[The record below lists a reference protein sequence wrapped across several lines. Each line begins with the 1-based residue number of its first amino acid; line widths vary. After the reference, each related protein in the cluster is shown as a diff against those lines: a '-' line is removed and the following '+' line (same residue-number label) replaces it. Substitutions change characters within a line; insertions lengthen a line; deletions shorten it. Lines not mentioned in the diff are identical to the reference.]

1 MSYIGSTPTT
11 QSFIAGT
18 DYFNGDG
25 TTVNFTMSRAVNSVN
40 DIEVIVNN
48 VEQIPSGYSVSGT
61 TLTFSAA
68 PSAGTSN
75 VYVRYLST
83 TNLSLA
89 IPSGTSATF
98 NTITATTVNT
108 TALTVTNGASI
119 QGLTV
124 GRGAGAVATN
134 TAVGASALA
143 ANTSGSNNVAVGYR
157 ALSSMTTGN
166 TCVAVGQDALK
177 VSVAGTENTAVGF
190 QSMLSTLTASKNSA
204 LGLNSLSNNTTG
216 SNNTAIGHSALTA
229 NTTAN
234 NNTAVGYQAG
244 KATTTGAQNT
254 FIGTNAGNV
263 VTGSYNTMVGYA
275 AGNVATTGT
284 NNTFIGAGSAGS
296 AGEAIT
302 TGAKNVILG
311 GYTGSAAPISATGSN
326 YIAFSD
332 GDGNVKGWFGAGNS
346 NDLFRVGTTS
356 TATPSF
362 MHQIAY
368 SQVSRFVLGITND
381 VSSGGPSGLEIKY
394 PNVAATAATDYFL
407 YCSNSTTA
415 RAIIKNDGG
424 LSNFSAN
431 NTNLSDRREKT
442 DFNPAG
448 EYLSKICAI
457 PVQTFRYIDRD
468 TEDTAFTL
476 GVVAQ
481 DVQAVAP
488 ELVAESDWSS
498 EKDGSKVRLSVYQ
511 TDVQYALMKC
521 IQEQQALITQQAAA
535 ITSLTT
541 RITALEAA

>member
-311 GYTGSAAPISATGSN
+311 GYTGNNGGLDIRTASN
-326 YIAFSD
+326 RIVLSD
-332 GDGNVKGWFGAGNS
+332 GDGNPRAVWNQNGYLSTGGISNYGSFDNGVVYGANAVGWTVDLTASTGALAGSYVRFANQS
-346 NDLFRVGTTS
+346 PNNTASRFIVCFDS
-356 TATPSF
+356 TADRMF
-362 MHQIAY
+362 VY
-368 SQVSRFVLGITND
+368 SNGGIVN
-381 VSSGGPSGLEIKY
+381 Y
-394 PNVAATAATDYFL
+394 Q
-407 YCSNSTTA
+407 
-415 RAIIKNDGG
+415 
-424 LSNFSAN
+424 AN
-431 NTNLSDRREKT
+431 NANLSDRREKT
-442 DFNPAG
+442 NFAPATS
-448 EYLSKICAI
+448 YLDKICAI
-457 PVQTFRYIDRD
+457 PVQTFNYIDQNLE
-468 TEDTAFTL
+468 EDGGLTL

-488 ELVAESDWSS
+488 ELVTESNWAT
-498 EKDGSKVRLSVYQ
+498 EEAPKMRLSIYQ
-511 TDVQYALMKC
+511 TDLQYALMKC
-521 IQEQQALITQQAAA
+521 IQEQQALITA
-535 ITSLTT
+535 LTN
-541 RITALEAA
+541 RITALENNNATQ